1 MKLLDDLKA
10 KLSGGNDKSK
20 PLITTVATQY
30 EINLVPE
37 VKLQMIKAQKLRNL
51 VLYVC
56 ILVSAVSVGVVVVLF
71 GIKSGQ
77 DIAMAN
83 QDGKLGTLS
92 AKLMGYEELGD
103 LVTIQAQLDKL
114 SEIQG
119 SKRALSRVF
128 GAMNVML
135 PQGGDSVQLSDLR
148 VDFTTNVLRI
158 EGQADARIAPLIDYR
173 VLESFKK
180 GVALTKYDYG
190 NYVDYDGNTIPAWC
204 MVESDADGSAFRSG
218 ENYYAWW
225 DLSGQDCAAH
235 RLGEPTGEDDEE
247 FANELVYSK
256 DAEVETVEEEVA
268 REVLESEG
276 VKIEEKED
284 GTIEVDDDSIEVRE
298 REGGEKYFIR
308 KKVTRV
314 KVWRTPQFDKWFAA
328 GLMTEDGAISNIE
341 HFESEGCIKYSG
353 TMQAGDKMRW
363 SSDNICLLAPDGL
376 EILSSSNGR
385 DASENLVLRFTASM
399 NVAPEF
405 FAFSNKHMVAIGP
418 MGQNVTD
425 SYVQIDGMFTEEAH
439 ECEVGDTECLSN
451 ASNTGGGK

>member
-1 MKLLDDLKA
+1 MKLLDDLKT
-10 KLSGGNDKSK
+10 KLSGGEKDRPPIK
-20 PLITTVATQY
+20 TVATQY

-56 ILVSAVSVGVVVVLF
+56 ILVGVVSIGVVVVLF

-83 QDGKLGTLS
+83 QDGKLKTLS

-119 SKRALSRVF
+119 GKKALSRVF

-135 PQGGDSVQLSDLR
+135 PQGGDSVQLSNLR
-148 VDFTTNVLRI
+148 VDFSTNTLRL
-158 EGQADARIAPLIDYR
+158 EGQADARVAPLIDYR

-180 GVALTKYDYG
+180 GAALTKFDYG
-190 NYVDYDGNTIPAWC
+190 NYVDYDGNAIPTWC
-204 MVESDADGSAFRSG
+204 MVEADLDGSAFRTG

-235 RLGEPTGEDDEE
+235 RVGEPTGEDDED
-247 FANELVYSK
+247 FANELVYSE

-284 GTIEVDDDSIEVRE
+284 GTIEVSDDSIEVRE
-298 REGGEKYFIR
+298 REGGEKYFVR

-314 KVWRTPQFDKWFAA
+314 KVWRTPQFDKWLNA
-328 GLMTEDGAISNIE
+328 GLMDVNGTIEKIE
-341 HFESEGCIKYSG
+341 HFESVCTTYSG
-353 TMQAGDKMRW
+353 AVQAGDKMRW
-363 SSDNICLLAPDGL
+363 SSENNCMLAPDGL
-376 EILSSSNGR
+376 EILSSANGR

-399 NVAPEF
+399 NIAPEF

-425 SYVQIDGMFTEEAH
+425 SYVQIEGMFTEEAR
-439 ECEVGDTECLSN
+439 ECEAGDTECLSN
-451 ASNTGGGK
+451 ANNAGGGK